1 MAMLWIAAAAASAVC
16 FASAAPGS
24 FARALRGA
32 PPGPADIMRND
43 DAEPL
48 AVKFPDGVV
57 VPNPVQPNVV
67 PGNPFDTVA
76 VPSPGEPVFGRCPSY
91 DLGTVPASESLKN
104 FFSPVTAADGGGG
117 MNRPQSYE
125 ERKAAYYANLK
136 RLNIEELYH
145 DVATLMTTSQDCW
158 PADGPQNGDTP
169 SYAGLFERLA
179 WHCSGTFRIVDG
191 IPAGGCEGGR
201 QRFWP
206 ENEWHDNVNLDKA
219 RALLA
224 PIMEK
229 YGDSLSAGD
238 LYTFAGTVAI
248 LASGGP
254 AHKFCFGRVDDI
266 DGRESVRLSIDG
278 VNGCTEKDGCVADT
292 CATTYQFPEQDP
304 MDYSNCNATQQ
315 NFRFQG
321 SHAVGL
327 IYVHPEGPNLRETEP
342 EVNPAWVHRR
352 SARLSGLEIHDTF
365 ERMGWNPEQT
375 VALIAGGHTLGRAH
389 GACQLATA
397 KQPSFNGQGP
407 YYEEEPGSGRGP
419 TDGLCGTGMLAGL
432 GPNTVSSG
440 FEGAWTST
448 PSRWNYDY
456 LKYTL
461 YESWEPVRSPSGLD
475 QWWTTNRSS
484 PNAAMMRLT
493 SDMALAADPIY
504 RHIAVKMEANHTYFD
519 EAFASAFRKLMHQS
533 ERHPW
538 VGDDSSDLEQD
549 AQKCT
554 DWSFLRSQ

>member
-1 MAMLWIAAAAASAVC
+1 MLRIAAAAASAVC

-76 VPSPGEPVFGRCPSY
+76 VPSPGEPGSGRCPSY

-266 DGRESVRLSIDG
+266 DGRESIRLSIQLPAASPATVPAQHAG
-278 VNGCTEKDGCVADT
+278 WRLLEGTREAVTCDT
-292 CATTYQFPEQDP
+292 
-304 MDYSNCNATQQ
+304 
-315 NFRFQG
+315 
-321 SHAVGL
+321 
-327 IYVHPEGPNLRETEP
+327 
-342 EVNPAWVHRR
+342 
-352 SARLSGLEIHDTF
+352 SGL
-365 ERMGWNPEQT
+365 
-375 VALIAGGHTLGRAH
+375 
-389 GACQLATA
+389 
-397 KQPSFNGQGP
+397 
-407 YYEEEPGSGRGP
+407 
-419 TDGLCGTGMLAGL
+419 
-432 GPNTVSSG
+432 
-440 FEGAWTST
+440 
-448 PSRWNYDY
+448 
-456 LKYTL
+456 
-461 YESWEPVRSPSGLD
+461 
-475 QWWTTNRSS
+475 
-484 PNAAMMRLT
+484 
-493 SDMALAADPIY
+493 
-504 RHIAVKMEANHTYFD
+504 
-519 EAFASAFRKLMHQS
+519 
-533 ERHPW
+533 
-538 VGDDSSDLEQD
+538 
-549 AQKCT
+549 
-554 DWSFLRSQ
+554 